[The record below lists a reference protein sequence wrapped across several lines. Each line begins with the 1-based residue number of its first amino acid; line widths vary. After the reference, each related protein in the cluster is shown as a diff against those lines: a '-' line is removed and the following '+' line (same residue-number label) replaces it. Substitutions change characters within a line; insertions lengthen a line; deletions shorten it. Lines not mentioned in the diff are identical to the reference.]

1 MSALHK
7 TKTVSNKDSEMISNL
22 RAQIKSRIEAA
33 GTNIRALERKSGL
46 NIGTI
51 NNILIG
57 TSSNPTAET
66 LRAIADTFNCSID
79 ELLGRSIQTSN
90 KIQQEKFSDFKGY
103 QWSPELFISIITEL
117 NEQISAK
124 NLPIT
129 SDKALIIATEVYNYS
144 LRKEKSTADE
154 TLIEWLL
161 DKSV

>member
-1 MSALHK
+1 MSALNKAKTALHK
-7 TKTVSNKDSEMISNL
+7 DNEMISNL

-66 LRAIADTFNCSID
+66 LKAIADTFDCSID

-90 KIQQEKFSDFKGY
+90 NTQQEKFSEFNAY
-103 QWSPELFISIITEL
+103 QWDPKLFTSIITEL
-117 NEQISAK
+117 NKQISAK
-124 NLPIT
+124 NISIT

-144 LRKEKSTADE
+144 LRKEKTIADE
-154 TLIEWLL
+154 SLIEWLL
-161 DKSV
+161 DKSI